1 MSFVAFKKRVMLELA
16 YIECKKVRDGNEKN
30 KRYTENIQIQDWP

>member
-1 MSFVAFKKRVMLELA
+1 MAIKERLMLELA

-30 KRYTENIQIQDWP
+30 KRYTENIQVQD